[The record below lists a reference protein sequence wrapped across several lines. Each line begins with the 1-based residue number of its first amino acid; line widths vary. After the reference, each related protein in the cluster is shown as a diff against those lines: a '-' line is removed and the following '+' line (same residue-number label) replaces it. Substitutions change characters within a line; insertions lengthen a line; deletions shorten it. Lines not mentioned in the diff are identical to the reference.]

1 MWIEIPQHSE
11 GNNNLFPYRLHNN
24 SRFSIYSTYNLRP
37 RTAWVTWRP
46 PQARLHYPELYAG
59 IYEYL
64 RVAPHSGRGQ
74 EARVYL
80 ASLLL
85 NTPLLH
91 SPAGSLQRDRIE
103 WVRAWL
109 RELEGVKMLNAG

>member
-1 MWIEIPQHSE
+1 MWIEIPQHS
-11 GNNNLFPYRLHNN
+11 GGINNLIPYRLHNN

-64 RVAPHSGRGQ
+64 RVAPHPGRGG
-74 EARVYL
+74 EARGYL
-80 ASLLL
+80 ASHLL
-85 NTPLLH
+85 NTPPLD
-91 SPAGSLQRDRIE
+91 SPAGRLQRDRIE